1 MSARARP
8 VRDPAAIASVVLAI
22 DALYASGG
30 PAPRTTHDVRAP
42 DGTLR
47 FRVGGLFMEC
57 VVCGFR
63 QPQSRTRQSPEARR
77 LWVEMHLRCPE

>member
-1 MSARARP
+1 MRARA
-8 VRDPAAIASVVLAI
+8 VREPSAVAAVLAAVEAI
-22 DALYASGG
+22 YANGG
-30 PAPRTTHDVRAP
+30 PAPRTTHDVVAP

-47 FRVGGLFMEC
+47 FRMGGLFMEC

-63 QPQSRTRQSPEARR
+63 QPQSRSRQSPEARR